1 MVSKVGKSPVV
12 IPSRVTVNVKEGKV
26 AVVGPKGSI
35 SLEVP
40 RDLKVLQGE
49 SVVKVEIDGGQ
60 RPRGRVSKLSQLAA
74 SHGLFRSLLANA
86 VSGVINGWSRSLE
99 LVGTGYRAAL
109 VGQNLSL
116 SVGFSHQVVVEPPEG
131 IVFSVDGNKV
141 TVFGVDKQKV
151 GKAAAE
157 IRAIRPP
164 EPYKGKGIKYVEEKV
179 RRKAGKAAKAAAGAT
194 GAK

>member
-12 IPSRVTVNVKEGKV
+12 TPSGVTVSAKEGRV

-40 RDLKVLQGE
+40 RGLKVLLEGT
-49 SVVKVEIDGGQ
+49 VVKVVIDGG
-60 RPRGRVSKLSQLAA
+60 RSRGRASEVNQLAA
-74 SHGLFRSLLANA
+74 SHGLLRSLLANA
-86 VSGVINGWSRSLE
+86 VGGVTNGWSRSLE

-109 VGQNLSL
+109 AGRSLSL

-131 IVFSVDGNKV
+131 IVFGVEGSKV
-141 TVFGVDKQKV
+141 TVSGVDKQKV
-151 GKAAAE
+151 GKVAAE

-179 RRKAGKAAKAAAGAT
+179 RRKAGKAAKAATGAAGA
-194 GAK
+194 K